1 MIERLAALPGLA
13 DVPREEL
20 QWLLDHGELHRADD
34 GATYR
39 VVGGD
44 EVAGLFLLISGRFSV
59 RVDQGGVER
68 EVREVTPG
76 RATGYL
82 PYSRMKNPR
91 GYLVADGPVEFLLIR
106 LEDMEAMTRACY
118 AFTASCVQEML
129 ARVRVFKADDKRQ
142 EKMAALGRLS
152 AGLAHELNNP
162 SSAAARAARR
172 LDAAQAE
179 VVAASRA
186 LDAVGIEGEARRAL
200 ESLEAAAGTQGT
212 EPLSALA
219 LSELEDRLTEW
230 LEHRGV
236 DGGLAYPLAEAGLTI
251 ADLDAAAVPLDAGQ
265 LEVVMRYVVAASEA
279 RALTAEITSA
289 TERIHALVTAVK
301 NHTNMDRGSAIEPIR
316 LEQHLADAVTLL
328 GSKATLK
335 GVAVELDLEAD
346 LPEVQGSVSD
356 LNRVW
361 FHLLDNALDAATE
374 SGRITIDAART
385 EDGVVVRFVDDGP
398 GIPQERQ
405 EQVFEPFFTTKDVGE
420 GRGLGLDVV
429 RTVVQSH
436 RGTVDLSSV
445 PGRTEFRVVL
455 PVGAI

>member
-1 MIERLAALPGLA
+1 
-13 DVPREEL
+13 
-20 QWLLDHGELHRADD
+20 
-34 GATYR
+34 
-39 VVGGD
+39 
-44 EVAGLFLLISGRFSV
+44 
-59 RVDQGGVER
+59 
-68 EVREVTPG
+68 
-76 RATGYL
+76 
-82 PYSRMKNPR
+82 
-91 GYLVADGPVEFLLIR
+91 
-106 LEDMEAMTRACY
+106 
-118 AFTASCVQEML
+118 
-129 ARVRVFKADDKRQ
+129 
-142 EKMAALGRLS
+142 
-152 AGLAHELNNP
+152 
-162 SSAAARAARR
+162 
-172 LDAAQAE
+172 
-179 VVAASRA
+179 
-186 LDAVGIEGEARRAL
+186 
-200 ESLEAAAGTQGT
+200 
-212 EPLSALA
+212 
-219 LSELEDRLTEW
+219 
-230 LEHRGV
+230 
-236 DGGLAYPLAEAGLTI
+236 
-251 ADLDAAAVPLDAGQ
+251 